1 MFLKLLLS
9 TVSLASERLWNFFA
23 LFFAFELLETNLI
36 LIGRRIQAN
45 IIGLY
50 MFPVEATLTQKAIVC
65 SVLN

>member
-9 TVSLASERLWNFFA
+9 TFSLASERLRNFFA
-23 LFFAFELLETNLI
+23 LFFAFELVKTNLI

-45 IIGLY
+45 IIDLY

-65 SVLN
+65 FVLN